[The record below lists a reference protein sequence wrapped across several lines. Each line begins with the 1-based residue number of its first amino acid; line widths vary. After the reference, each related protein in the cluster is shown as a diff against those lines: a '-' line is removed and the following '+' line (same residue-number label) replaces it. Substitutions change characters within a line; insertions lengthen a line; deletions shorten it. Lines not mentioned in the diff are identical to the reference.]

1 MISSLDRI
9 FIIEGENME
18 KVDFSK
24 LTGDLVTRENIEY
37 EKSIESWNRAIKKY
51 PLGIVFCNNIDD
63 VKNALELDVIIMK
76 DTP

>member
-24 LTGDLVTRENIEY
+24 LTGDLVTRENIEN
-37 EKSIESWNRAIKKY
+37 EKSI
-51 PLGIVFCNNIDD
+51 
-63 VKNALELDVIIMK
+63 
-76 DTP
+76 

>member
-1 MISSLDRI
+1 MA
-9 FIIEGENME
+9 

-24 LTGDLVTRENIEY
+24 LTGDVITRENIEY

-63 VKNALELDVIIMK
+63 VKML
-76 DTP
+76 